1 MTGRYG
7 FRFAVWLLAV
17 VACMTA
23 AAEDE
28 RNDRADENIDL
39 DLTTFYD
46 SNVTLAEKDND
57 IAEDG
62 GIEASVT
69 WSRISESLQG
79 RSFGWSIGLEGA
91 KFSDFEDLDRVELET
106 GMKYTVQFER
116 GFTAPVYE
124 FSANAKLIDSV
135 SDLRDGWQIG
145 AGALMTRRM
154 TERLVGRIGGRLIRR
169 EADDFDAFDNERIN
183 LFANGD
189 LRISS
194 RNVVYG
200 TYIVSSGDVVST
212 AQPTLKIINAAE
224 VIEPDDAFG
233 GLQSNRFAY
242 RLDAVAHIVT
252 IGWNRSLGPDRSLD
266 VSIQGLAAFAD
277 GDNDYERGAARL
289 SYLHRF

>member
-1 MTGRYG
+1 MTGRCG
-7 FRFAVWLLAV
+7 IRLAAWLLALV
-17 VACMTA
+17 PAMVA
-23 AAEDE
+23 AAEGEHD
-28 RNDRADENIDL
+28 DHADAHIDL
-39 DLTTFYD
+39 DVTAFYD
-46 SNVTLAEKDND
+46 SNVTLAEFDED
-57 IAEDG
+57 IADDG
-62 GIEASVT
+62 GIEASVS
-69 WSRISESLQG
+69 WSRVEEGLKG
-79 RSFGWSIGLEGA
+79 RAFGWNVGVRGV
-91 KFSDFEDLDRVELET
+91 KFSEFGDLDRVEVNA
-106 GMKYTVQFER
+106 GAKYVVQFQR
-116 GFTAPVYE
+116 GFHAPIHE
-124 FSANAKLIDSV
+124 FSVNAKLIDSV
-135 SDLRDGWQIG
+135 SDLRDGWQIE
-145 AGALMTRRM
+145 AGALMTRRL

-169 EADDFDAFDNERIN
+169 EAEDFDAFDNERIN

-189 LRISS
+189 LRVSS

-200 TYIVSSGDVVST
+200 TYIVSAGDVVST

-277 GDNDYERGAARL
+277 GDNDYERGTARL